1 MKVAKVNPNFI
12 FDIEDFYNRFNH
24 KITVSENIEE
34 FQKRQIKR
42 RNFKLNSEDP
52 NKTFEE
58 KQLDDIARKY
68 KRGMENVTKM
78 ESRIQ
83 STKAMKKQKKEA
95 VVEAD
100 ECWNAEFEEEDMND
114 HLKPKDSK
122 VQTKKIKQKG
132 ELEEVLN

>member
-12 FDIEDFYNRFNH
+12 YDIEDFYNRFNH